1 MSFVFERFLVFW
13 SLSKIITNGIY
24 LCWVHMVVVK
34 PFYCGSILFGLCTC
48 FFLKT
53 TTSSSREAASRGS
66 VFKRKNCKLVFV
78 WHGNMF
84 PQFYAQLLLSLIIWM
99 RYLMDRW
106 SCFRAK
112 VMPWG
117 GNEKLVYIFSVNVE
131 EEVIREVFINSS

>member
-24 LCWVHMVVVK
+24 LCWVHMIVVK
-34 PFYCGSILFGLCTC
+34 PFYCGSFLFGLCTC
-48 FFLKT
+48 FFKKT
-53 TTSSSREAASRGS
+53 ATSSSWESASRGF

-78 WHGNMF
+78 WQGNMF
-84 PQFYAQLLLSLIIWM
+84 LQFYAQLLLSLIIWM

-106 SCFRAK
+106 SCFRTK
-112 VMPWG
+112 LIPSG
-117 GNEKLVYIFSVNVE
+117 GNEQLVYIFSVNVE